1 MHKILVA
8 QVNINTIRNKF
19 DPLMTAVAW
28 NIDILLITETKTDS
42 TFPVN
47 YLILMTIIYPTDMT
61 VIVTV
66 LALVYVR
73 DNIRSRII

>member
-28 NIDILLITETKTDS
+28 NIDDILLITETKTDS

-47 YLILMTIIYPTDMT
+47 QFNLNDY
-61 VIVTV
+61 
-66 LALVYVR
+66 
-73 DNIRSRII
+73 NIPYRYDRYTNGAGIGLGSR

>member
-28 NIDILLITETKTDS
+28 NIDILLITETKIDS

-47 YLILMTIIYPTDMT
+47 QFNLNDYNILYRYDRYTNGAGIG
-61 VIVTV
+61 
-66 LALVYVR
+66 LG
-73 DNIRSRII
+73 SR